1 MAVKAKTSTKTTP
14 KKTLAGTADR
24 LQSVRLTHPDRVVYP
39 DVGITKRQV
48 AEYVAAVATWM
59 LPHVAE
65 RPLSLVRC
73 PAGLSGQCFYQ
84 KQPPQGLPPS
94 VKEIK
99 IWYKDSM
106 TVGVY
111 IEDVEGVL
119 ALVQFGV
126 LEIHAWQSRADD
138 IEQPDRIIFDLDPGP
153 NVEWSRVIDTALL
166 VRDFLKHLEL
176 TSFLKTTGGKGLH
189 IVAPIAR
196 GRSWEEVKDFC
207 HGVAEVITGA
217 DPDHFAATMSKAAR
231 PGKIY
236 LDYLRNER
244 GSTAVAPYSTRAR
257 AGAPVSMPLSWAE
270 LRRVKSGADFTIE
283 NALAHIK
290 KRKGDPWEGYGRLKQ
305 RISEPAR
312 KSIAKLRSQNGGGK

>member
-1 MAVKAKTSTKTTP
+1 MAVKRRTTK
-14 KKTLAGTADR
+14 KKPADADPLAGI
-24 LQSVRLTHPDRVVYP
+24 RLTHPDRVVYP

-48 AEYVAAVATWM
+48 AEYVAAVASWM

-73 PAGLSGQCFYQ
+73 PAGLAGQCFYQ

-99 IWYKDSM
+99 IRYKDAM

-111 IEDVEGVL
+111 INDVEGLL

-138 IEQPDRIIFDLDPGP
+138 IERPDRIIFDLDPGP
-153 NVEWSRVIDTALL
+153 NVEWSRVIDTAFL
-166 VRDFLKHLEL
+166 VRDFLKHLGL
-176 TSFLKTTGGKGLH
+176 RSFVKTTGGKGLH

-196 GRSWEEVKDFC
+196 GRSWDQVKEFC
-207 HGVAEVITGA
+207 HGVANIITTA
-217 DPDHFAATMSKAAR
+217 DPAHFAATMSKAAR
-231 PGKIY
+231 PRKIY

-244 GSTAVAPYSTRAR
+244 GSTAVAPYSSRAR
-257 AGAPVSMPLSWAE
+257 DGAPVSMPLSWTE
-270 LRRVKSGADFTIE
+270 LRRLKSGAAFTVA
-283 NALAHIK
+283 NTPAYLK
-290 KRKGDPWEGYGRLKQ
+290 KRKRDPWEGYGRLKQ
-305 RISEPAR
+305 RITDTAV
-312 KSIAKLRSQNGGGK
+312 KSIAKLKSPR